1 MVLEGRE
8 SDITK
13 APITPALLTLEP
25 KPLGMT
31 KIRSFMRISGL
42 CLATDITPFNHT
54 LPNLVRAVAERVF
67 FVKKDGIFQRP
78 PAPVSF
84 SHTMS
89 GVYESLRPLLPST
102 TPWTYAQFV
111 DSCKGCKRKVYE
123 DAYDSLF
130 TEGPVTGKD
139 AGVQVFIKLEKTD
152 CTTKVDP
159 VPRVISPRSP
169 RFNLCIGRFIKKVEP
184 KIFKSL
190 GRLFGSPTV
199 IKGYNA
205 YKSANILRA
214 KWDNYVEPVAVG
226 LDASRFDQHVSLA
239 ALEWEHQVYLD
250 CFPIARHRRKLAHL
264 LKMQLHNRCVGYT
277 PNGKLSYRVEGTR
290 MSGDMNTSLGNCV
303 LMCSMIKAYLDSR
316 GVSAQLANNGDDCV
330 VFMEKADLGKFS
342 LGLKEWFLAVGFDM
356 KVEDPVFE
364 FEKVEFCQTHP
375 VFDGNRWLMCR
386 KPSAVFA
393 KDTTFLQPYQ
403 SQKQLANWLHAVGLG
418 GLRLTGGLPVL
429 QNFYRAYL
437 RFGKPGKVPTDYLSW
452 YTRQQLTNMDRDF
465 GPVSA
470 EARYSFERA
479 FGMTPDEQIE
489 LERIIDQWEFSFVVD
504 KSADTDF
511 LHHGLSV

>member
-205 YKSANILRA
+205 YKS
-214 KWDNYVEPVAVG
+214 VA
-226 LDASRFDQHVSLA
+226 F
-239 ALEWEHQVYLD
+239 
-250 CFPIARHRRKLAHL
+250 
-264 LKMQLHNRCVGYT
+264 NR
-277 PNGKLSYRVEGTR
+277 S
-290 MSGDMNTSLGNCV
+290 
-303 LMCSMIKAYLDSR
+303 
-316 GVSAQLANNGDDCV
+316 
-330 VFMEKADLGKFS
+330 
-342 LGLKEWFLAVGFDM
+342 
-356 KVEDPVFE
+356 
-364 FEKVEFCQTHP
+364 
-375 VFDGNRWLMCR
+375 
-386 KPSAVFA
+386 
-393 KDTTFLQPYQ
+393 
-403 SQKQLANWLHAVGLG
+403 
-418 GLRLTGGLPVL
+418 
-429 QNFYRAYL
+429 
-437 RFGKPGKVPTDYLSW
+437 
-452 YTRQQLTNMDRDF
+452 
-465 GPVSA
+465 
-470 EARYSFERA
+470 
-479 FGMTPDEQIE
+479 
-489 LERIIDQWEFSFVVD
+489 
-504 KSADTDF
+504 
-511 LHHGLSV
+511 